1 MKKTKKVLL
10 ICICVLMLL
19 YFVGGI
25 IYTNIKQKK
34 TIEYKVD
41 NSISIKGYEYVL
53 LDNQTKLYKT
63 EFQTLKEN
71 LESDNIN
78 YEAYAKSIGK
88 LFIIDLYTL
97 SNKMNMY
104 DVTSQIFVYPE
115 ARENYKLNVTNT
127 LYKYLRD
134 KTNDNTKYELPIVS
148 DVEIVSSE
156 EIKFTISEEEYNGYK
171 LIININYE
179 KDLGYDKVA
188 EVIVIKKDKYI
199 YVVEK
204 NNIES

>member
-115 ARENYKLNVTNT
+115 ARENYKLNVTHT